1 MISNQ
6 NSCNHCNYTSIG
18 NCNHHCLPHAL
29 PSTVVGNHYHHHNL
43 PLNTGNCCNVLSIN
57 TENSMDNNTGNKNG
71 TDNNLL
77 TTW

>member
-18 NCNHHCLPHAL
+18 NCNHHCSSHTL
-29 PSTVVGNHYHHHNL
+29 PSTVVGNHFHHHNL
-43 PLNTGNCCNVLSIN
+43 PLSSGACCNVLSIN
-57 TENSMDNNTGNKNG
+57 TENSMDNTGNKNG
-71 TDNNLL
+71 SDNNLL